1 MRHRLVVVAPPRV
14 GALEVPEFDVEWR
27 AVEISFAK
35 FIEPARGR
43 CRADK
48 LVAALSSGVGEPT
61 VYVVDCDGY
70 YPGLNFVFGLA
81 APALKTAVVFTARLR
96 GPRFEERLVKEI
108 THEAGHLHGL
118 GHCRNPRCV
127 MYFSNS
133 LLDTDHKDPYF
144 CDNCRRRLLRPL

>member
-1 MRHRLVVVAPPRV
+1 MRPRLVVAAPPGV
-14 GALEVPEFDVEWR
+14 GPLAVPEFDVEWR
-27 AVEISFAK
+27 TAEIPYTK
-35 FIEPARGR
+35 FIEPARGQ

-48 LVAALSSGVGEPT
+48 LVAALSSGVAEPT

-108 THEAGHLHGL
+108 THEAGHLYGL
-118 GHCRNPRCV
+118 GHCQNPRCV
-127 MYFSNS
+127 MHFSNS
-133 LLDTDHKDPYF
+133 LLDTDYKLPYF
-144 CDNCRRRLLRPL
+144 CDTCRRRLLRSL